1 MYKLLLLLITSVGTR
16 QIFLSGN
23 PIPVREKMDERTIDG
38 SIAELARLLDY
49 DSPSQTNLRKAM
61 CVNKEGD
68 YSDANYSNNSLAT
81 VGDSVLKLIL
91 SDYLYSK
98 G

>member
-1 MYKLLLLLITSVGTR
+1 M
-16 QIFLSGN
+16 QN
-23 PIPVREKMDERTIDG
+23 MDERTVNE
-38 SIAELARLLDY
+38 SIHKLAHLLEY
-49 DSPSQTNLRKAM
+49 DSDSLIYLKKAM

-91 SDYLYSK
+91 SDYLYSR

>member
-1 MYKLLLLLITSVGTR
+1 
-16 QIFLSGN
+16 
-23 PIPVREKMDERTIDG
+23 MDEETIDRA
-38 SIAELARLLDY
+38 IAELARLLEY
-49 DSPSQTNLRKAM
+49 DSPNLSHLRRAM

-81 VGDSVLKLIL
+81 VGDSVLKLII

>member
-1 MYKLLLLLITSVGTR
+1 
-16 QIFLSGN
+16 
-23 PIPVREKMDERTIDG
+23 MDDRTIDG
-38 SIAELARLLDY
+38 AISELARLLDY
-49 DSPSQTNLRKAM
+49 ESPSLITLRKAM
-61 CVNKEGD
+61 RVNKEGE

>member
-1 MYKLLLLLITSVGTR
+1 LADLI
-16 QIFLSGN
+16 
-23 PIPVREKMDERTIDG
+23 K
-38 SIAELARLLDY
+38 Y
-49 DSPSQTNLRKAM
+49 DSTKLDHLGYAM

-81 VGDSVLKLIL
+81 VGDAVLKLLL
-91 SDYLYSK
+91 SDYLFSM

>member
-1 MYKLLLLLITSVGTR
+1 
-16 QIFLSGN
+16 
-23 PIPVREKMDERTIDG
+23 MDERTIDG
-38 SIAELARLLDY
+38 AISELARLLDY
-49 DSPSQTNLRKAM
+49 ESPSLITLRKAM
-61 CVNKEGD
+61 CVNKAGD

>member
-1 MYKLLLLLITSVGTR
+1 
-16 QIFLSGN
+16 
-23 PIPVREKMDERTIDG
+23 MDERTVDRAI
-38 SIAELARLLDY
+38 SELARLLDY
-49 DSPSQTNLRKAM
+49 DSPSQTNLRKAL
-61 CVNKEGD
+61 CVNKEGE